1 MMCCTSSLTSFF
13 VTPRHILNPLM
24 WRSACASTRG
34 CLWCFRGIII
44 PLGCL
49 QKSQAR
55 DTTRNETH
63 NGLHVCVHSAWEVE
77 RPTPKNTGN
86 QNPRIPFTREGA
98 SQNQR
103 STFADS
109 FYTSLNYPYEKLSPK
124 PQDFG
129 GHVGLHCT
137 SRNYKAHR
145 EIF

>member
-1 MMCCTSSLTSFF
+1 MHFLKTSAARQQIRL
-13 VTPRHILNPLM
+13 
-24 WRSACASTRG
+24 
-34 CLWCFRGIII
+34 CFSKR
-44 PLGCL
+44 
-49 QKSQAR
+49 K
-55 DTTRNETH
+55 
-63 NGLHVCVHSAWEVE
+63 
-77 RPTPKNTGN
+77 